1 MIFNHMPD
9 WLYSSKELTASAKL
23 LMERIFTLSRDGTQP
38 VFIARSTFAEKL
50 GMSVRTLSNA
60 FKELEDAG
68 LIEDLPNT
76 NRWDRTRNFKV
87 TAKACLDTSEQEKFA
102 RSSEQNLQD
111 RSGKN
116 CNIEVEKT
124 ATSKLQN
131 LQDREGKNCN
141 VEVAE
146 VASSNLQTLQD
157 LHQIEEL
164 ENKDRNKKEIREN
177 YIYSAHDKISI
188 ATEETSQ
195 GVSLK
200 SQEGYSENDNT
211 PIAKIA
217 LHHTKVITNSN
228 NQSNDLS
235 NTIYSANTKND
246 TQKISYPQSAEECIT
261 LFSDY
266 VQRYSS
272 DAPALLNMPLRM
284 QAETFF
290 DYWNERGW
298 KSQRGAVKSVKG
310 CVATWIN
317 NWLSHN
323 QRFTSAKPRLN
334 TFEDHIAYGQQLA
347 HKLGLDSDTPPKSA
361 DEILDRALE
370 LECKKIKPITD
381 PLALEIL
388 GRKKA
393 P

>member
-1 MIFNHMPD
+1 MNGESYFIPD
-9 WLYSSKELTASAKL
+9 
-23 LMERIFTLSRDGTQP
+23 
-38 VFIARSTFAEKL
+38 
-50 GMSVRTLSNA
+50 
-60 FKELEDAG
+60 
-68 LIEDLPNT
+68 
-76 NRWDRTRNFKV
+76 
-87 TAKACLDTSEQEKFA
+87 
-102 RSSEQNLQD
+102 
-111 RSGKN
+111 
-116 CNIEVEKT
+116 
-124 ATSKLQN
+124 
-131 LQDREGKNCN
+131 
-141 VEVAE
+141 
-146 VASSNLQTLQD
+146 
-157 LHQIEEL
+157 
-164 ENKDRNKKEIREN
+164 EI
-177 YIYSAHDKISI
+177 AHDKRLTWASRLLLSKLYNLTRQG
-188 ATEETSQ
+188 TEEKQVTNKWFMALGFTASELRTSWKQ
-195 GVSLK
+195 LVELGFVSKKIDRINGNISTVALVNYPPRDKTAQGTADLTIPSDKTAIGIAKSTIGVSLK

-347 HKLGLDSDTPPKSA
+347 HKLGFDSDTPPKNA